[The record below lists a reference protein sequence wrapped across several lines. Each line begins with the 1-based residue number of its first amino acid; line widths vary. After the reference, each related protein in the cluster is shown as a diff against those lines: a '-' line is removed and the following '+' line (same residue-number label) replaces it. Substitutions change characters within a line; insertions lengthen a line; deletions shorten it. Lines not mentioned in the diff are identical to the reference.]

1 MLYFSH
7 QGNGSEIVHIGR
19 HCPKLKSLR
28 LLIGDKV
35 LKGETTL
42 HYGCNYFSALEHL
55 TVEGSVHLVCHL
67 RADAFLNL
75 LDISN
80 FLPQHAF
87 AFLWGNARNLQ
98 TMRLGLVVSTEIII
112 TNVLIYDVFQLLYQ
126 VGKLA
131 LCPEGA
137 SFFCSASGIT
147 SSRIFP
153 QSLRGGFDFLI
164 LGQ

>member
-1 MLYFSH
+1 MDEDDLGPWRDMASLQHLVELDLVTMKFANVKALLTAVGPRLEILTLEMDED
-7 QGNGSEIVHIGR
+7 QGNGSEIVHIGK

-35 LKGETTL
+35 LRGETTL

-55 TVEGSVHLVCHL
+55 SVEGSVHL
-67 RADAFLNL
+67 
-75 LDISN
+75 
-80 FLPQHAF
+80 HAF

-126 VGKLA
+126 VGK
-131 LCPEGA
+131 
-137 SFFCSASGIT
+137 T
-147 SSRIFP
+147 HVK
-153 QSLRGGFDFLI
+153 
-164 LGQ
+164 